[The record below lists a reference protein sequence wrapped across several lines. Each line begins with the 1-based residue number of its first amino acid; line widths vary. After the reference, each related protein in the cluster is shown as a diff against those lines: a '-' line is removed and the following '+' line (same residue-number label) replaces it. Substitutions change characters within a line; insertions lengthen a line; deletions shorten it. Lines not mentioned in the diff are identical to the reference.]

1 MPPDVLT
8 EQGLDTTWNEDQPIY
23 RQLMAEI
30 VSWILEG
37 RLQDGDP
44 LPSIRAI
51 ASEYNIN
58 PLTASKA
65 YQELS
70 SIDVLERRRGIG
82 LFIRQGARARL
93 MRAERQKFL
102 KEDWP
107 QIVRRMR
114 QMGLEPADL
123 IEQLGEDQGE

>member
-1 MPPDVLT
+1 MPPDAPT
-8 EQGLDTTWNEDQPIY
+8 EQGLDTTWNDDQPIY

-70 SIDVLERRRGIG
+70 SIDVLERKRGIG

-93 MRAERQKFL
+93 MRAEKQKFL

-114 QMGLEPADL
+114 QMGLEPEDL
-123 IEQLGEDQGE
+123 VEALRQDQD

>member
-1 MPPDVLT
+1 L
-8 EQGLDTTWNEDQPIY
+8 EATWNEDQPIY

-37 RLQDGDP
+37 RLKDGDP

-82 LFIRQGARARL
+82 LFIRPGARARL

-102 KEDWP
+102 NEDWP
-107 QIVRRMR
+107 QIVRRIR
-114 QMGLEPADL
+114 QMGLDPSELVEAMEKVKD
-123 IEQLGEDQGE
+123 E

>member
-1 MPPDVLT
+1 
-8 EQGLDTTWNEDQPIY
+8 
-23 RQLMAEI
+23 MAEI

-70 SIDVLERRRGIG
+70 SIDVLERKRGIG

-93 MRAERQKFL
+93 MRAEKQKFL

-114 QMGLEPADL
+114 QMGLEPEDL
-123 IEQLGEDQGE
+123 VEALRQDQD